1 VWRYGCGW
9 EWSGGGGGGGGR
21 GENGKRNV
29 ELPAAFSS
37 IEKNASPDSHKP
49 LTSSFFTMAHG
60 GAGPRCSRGER
71 GDMRERERERGLPS
85 WTDGGICGDADGR
98 LVIVADFATVR
109 SILEGLCRRRPLLT
123 HDVFRPEVEA
133 PAKEEEKDMVIIR
146 SGKREKIIV
155 PFLCFS
161 PTLIWKRRPR
171 RKKKETALHLFS
183 LLSTLRI
190 SNRGEWGSVTH
201 TRARAQTETK
211 KSGTTQKRGSKKQSG
226 KKEKGG

>member
-1 VWRYGCGW
+1 
-9 EWSGGGGGGGGR
+9 
-21 GENGKRNV
+21 
-29 ELPAAFSS
+29 
-37 IEKNASPDSHKP
+37 
-49 LTSSFFTMAHG
+49 
-60 GAGPRCSRGER
+60 
-71 GDMRERERERGLPS
+71 MRERERERGLPS

-123 HDVFRPEVEA
+123 HDVFRPDVEA

-171 RKKKETALHLFS
+171 RKKKRNRSPLVLSALDFENFKS
-183 LLSTLRI
+183 
-190 SNRGEWGSVTH
+190 RGMGLCHTH
-201 TRARAQTETK
+201 ARARTNRNE

>member
-1 VWRYGCGW
+1 
-9 EWSGGGGGGGGR
+9 
-21 GENGKRNV
+21 
-29 ELPAAFSS
+29 
-37 IEKNASPDSHKP
+37 
-49 LTSSFFTMAHG
+49 
-60 GAGPRCSRGER
+60 
-71 GDMRERERERGLPS
+71 MRERERERGLPS

-133 PAKEEEKDMVIIR
+133 PAKEEKDMVIIR

-171 RKKKETALHLFS
+171 RKKKKKP
-183 LLSTLRI
+183 LSTCSLCSRL
-190 SNRGEWGSVTH
+190 
-201 TRARAQTETK
+201 
-211 KSGTTQKRGSKKQSG
+211 
-226 KKEKGG
+226 

>member
-1 VWRYGCGW
+1 MWRYGCGW
-9 EWSGGGGGGGGR
+9 EWSGGGGGGGR

-60 GAGPRCSRGER
+60 GAGPRCIRGER

-133 PAKEEEKDMVIIR
+133 PAKEEKDMVIIR

-171 RKKKETALHLFS
+171 RKKKRNRSPLVLSALDFENFKS
-183 LLSTLRI
+183 
-190 SNRGEWGSVTH
+190 RGMGLCHTH
-201 TRARAQTETK
+201 ARARTNRNE